1 MNEVLYSGGWTGTGE
16 VQLQHLKKFFKHS
29 LKNPLTTATKCGTIL
44 TEQRKEN
51 LTKPERITTM
61 KKTTYETVYS
71 FLTTNGFDD
80 AEILAEFEKEINRGA
95 EAKQAKDALYAE
107 AKPIVLGAMDAPA
120 TIGEIFDAV
129 EKDLPEGF
137 TKGMLQYAIT
147 RLWKNDVEK
156 TEGKTNTYSRKG

>member
-1 MNEVLYSGGWTGTGE
+1 
-16 VQLQHLKKFFKHS
+16 
-29 LKNPLTTATKCGTIL
+29 
-44 TEQRKEN
+44 
-51 LTKPERITTM
+51 M

-71 FLTTNGFDD
+71 FLTTNGFED

-95 EAKQAKDALYAE
+95 EAKQAKDALYAK

-147 RLWKNDVEK
+147 RLWKDDVEK

>member
-1 MNEVLYSGGWTGTGE
+1 
-16 VQLQHLKKFFKHS
+16 
-29 LKNPLTTATKCGTIL
+29 
-44 TEQRKEN
+44 
-51 LTKPERITTM
+51 M

-71 FLTTNGFDD
+71 FLTANGFED

-95 EAKQAKDALYAE
+95 EAKQVKDALYAE
-107 AKPIVLGAMDAPA
+107 AKPTVLGVMDAPA

-147 RLWKNDVEK
+147 RLWKDEITK
-156 TEGKTNTYSRKG
+156 TEGKVNAYSRA

>member
-1 MNEVLYSGGWTGTGE
+1 
-16 VQLQHLKKFFKHS
+16 
-29 LKNPLTTATKCGTIL
+29 
-44 TEQRKEN
+44 
-51 LTKPERITTM
+51 M

-120 TIGEIFDAV
+120 TISEIFDVV
-129 EKDLPEGF
+129 EKELPEDF

-147 RLWKNDVEK
+147 RLWKDDVVK
-156 TEGKTNTYSRKG
+156 TEGKTNTYSRKA